1 MSFAGIT
8 PEEEM
13 EGLNRIVTEIMSM
26 YELSKPTQ
34 TG

>member
-13 EGLNRIVTEIMSM
+13 EGFNRIVKEVMLKF
-26 YELSKPTQ
+26 ESKNFGQ
-34 TG
+34 TR